1 MKSNEIK
8 LIIFY
13 HFSQTVCAWELL
25 HQDWIADWIAAD
37 CFGQPALPQYAPDHA
52 QQSAEGSAPK
62 SVGRT
67 HLLAELAL
75 RIGMQWRPVGWVKGG
90 GVWLRVPAFEPLD
103 CSRWPLFIA
112 AHGTDHDLGSE
123 EMPANGNI
131 LLRLLT
137 FDVSGSPPSTPLLL
151 PLCATFGLVYSTCQQ
166 HPVESVGQK
175 YQPVL
180 PQSVPH
186 CSLLTGSL
194 GENIACCINRNS
206 ILSWIKKIV

>member
-90 GVWLRVPAFEPLD
+90 GVWLRVPAFEPPD
-103 CSRWPLFIA
+103 SSRWPLFIA
-112 AHGTDHDLGSE
+112 AHGTDHDLGSKRNAGE
-123 EMPANGNI
+123 WQHFIEVADIRRLWFSPFDAPAPPTLRHFWLSLLYMPTAPSWKCWPEI
-131 LLRLLT
+131 PARPATICATLLT
-137 FDVSGSPPSTPLLL
+137 AHWLTG
-151 PLCATFGLVYSTCQQ
+151 G
-166 HPVESVGQK
+166 K
-175 YQPVL
+175 Y
-180 PQSVPH
+180 
-186 CSLLTGSL
+186 SLLYQ
-194 GENIACCINRNS
+194 
-206 ILSWIKKIV
+206 